1 MDAQIK
7 KQLDKHLFVYP
18 EKIEDLFDPIF
29 YTITN
34 EEVEVEGSFEGI
46 ENEYFIESAGVKIL
60 LKEAVNTM
68 LAKSKL
74 AKQFIEIIERVEPMM
89 NTQKAYFKSK
99 RKTDLENAKKL
110 EGKTRNFIEVCRP
123 TYNTLKKFNQ
133 E

>member
-18 EKIEDLFDPIF
+18 AKIEDLFDPIF

-34 EEVEVEGSFEGI
+34 EEVEVEGSFEGV
-46 ENEYFIESAGVKIL
+46 ENEYFIELAGVKIL

-74 AKQFIEIIERVEPMM
+74 AKDFIGLFERNSQMR
-89 NTQKAYFKSK
+89 TYQKSYFKNRRKMDLANSK
-99 RKTDLENAKKL
+99 KAEN
-110 EGKTRNFIEVCRP
+110 TNDNFIEVCRP
-123 TYNTLKKFNQ
+123 TYKVLKKFNQ
-133 E
+133 D